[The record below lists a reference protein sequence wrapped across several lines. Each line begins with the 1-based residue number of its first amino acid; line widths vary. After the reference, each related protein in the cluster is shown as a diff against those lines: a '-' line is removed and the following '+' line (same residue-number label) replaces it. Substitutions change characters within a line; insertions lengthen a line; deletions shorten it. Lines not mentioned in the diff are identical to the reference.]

1 MVVLTEYFYSPIT
14 TLTEG
19 LEVQFMKE
27 TGGASLSVPS
37 SDTIGEPSSPSLD
50 SYQPA
55 GRCAGC

>member
-1 MVVLTEYFYSPIT
+1 M
-14 TLTEG
+14 LTEG